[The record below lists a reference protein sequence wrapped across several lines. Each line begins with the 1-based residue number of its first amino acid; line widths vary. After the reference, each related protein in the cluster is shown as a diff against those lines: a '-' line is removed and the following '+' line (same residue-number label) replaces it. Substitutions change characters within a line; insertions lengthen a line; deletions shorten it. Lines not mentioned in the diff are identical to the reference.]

1 LRCFRDNLPDME
13 NDGLASARSGSL
25 REAGSARQSARR
37 DDVVFIITQG
47 CPDSFYDD
55 NLEGHVFSSRE
66 LADAYVAAN
75 VSKTYRLKIEEMC
88 VTSEPSHVEPAPP
101 PEATRSG
108 EAKP

>member
-1 LRCFRDNLPDME
+1 MTTM
-13 NDGLASARSGSL
+13 
-25 REAGSARQSARR
+25 R

-47 CPDSFYDD
+47 CPDCFYDD

-75 VSKTYRLKIEEMC
+75 FSKTFLLFVEEMC
-88 VTSEPSHVEPAPP
+88 VTSEPAHVEPAPF
-101 PEATRSG
+101 PESTRSG